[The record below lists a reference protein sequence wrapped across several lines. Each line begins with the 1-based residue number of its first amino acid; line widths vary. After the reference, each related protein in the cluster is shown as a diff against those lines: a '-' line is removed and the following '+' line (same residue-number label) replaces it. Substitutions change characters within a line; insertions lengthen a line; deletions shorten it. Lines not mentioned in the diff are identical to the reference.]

1 MGAVLRS
8 SSPCAVNS
16 IRLQIS
22 VVFALNAE
30 SACFPSQLLCLLSSF
45 LLNIVSVGVVAT
57 DFFIVMTFLGLLL
70 VREGGLEGLRGGR
83 VSVCPRIAANTWRWP
98 QGVGSPG

>member
-1 MGAVLRS
+1 M
-8 SSPCAVNS
+8 CKVNS

-30 SACFPSQLLCLLSSF
+30 SSCFPSQLLCLLSSF

-70 VREGGLEGLRGGR
+70 GREGGLEGGRGGR
-83 VSVCPRIAANTWRWP
+83 VSVCPRIAASTRRWP

>member
-70 VREGGLEGLRGGR
+70 VREGGLEGGRGGQ
-83 VSVCPRIAANTWRWP
+83 VSVCPRIAARTWRWP

>member
-1 MGAVLRS
+1 M
-8 SSPCAVNS
+8 CKVNS

-30 SACFPSQLLCLLSSF
+30 SSCFPSQLLCLLSSF

-57 DFFIVMTFLGLLL
+57 DFFIVMTFLGP
-70 VREGGLEGLRGGR
+70 GLCLSQDCSKHPEVASGSGQPR
-83 VSVCPRIAANTWRWP
+83 VSEH
-98 QGVGSPG
+98 S